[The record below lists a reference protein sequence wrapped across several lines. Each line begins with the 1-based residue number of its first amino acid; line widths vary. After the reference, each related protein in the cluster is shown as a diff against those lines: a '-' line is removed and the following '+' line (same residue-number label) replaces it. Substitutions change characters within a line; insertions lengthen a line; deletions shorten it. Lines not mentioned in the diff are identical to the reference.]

1 MIPASIRPGIVQETA
16 DLEGGRRRFRRGFA
30 WSFGVHVLALAALG
44 LLSLL
49 TVERI
54 PPPPLTIRFFALP
67 PPAPRLVPP
76 RAEEPAKRP
85 PRRAPAHPADM
96 IALRLPPPEPPPEA
110 PRVRPEPLP
119 ERLEPQALPI
129 HVHDAAPA
137 IAVHDA
143 APGVASAPAL
153 SPVGSPTRPRAGDHA
168 EPEVAFLAPG
178 QATPHDPGAHAGGG
192 LPGEPGGDP
201 IGGIR
206 RGGAGPDAAAV
217 PMVHEPAFAGAGL
230 ASFLG
235 RKYGVHLL
243 EASRLGSRT
252 SEGSRYALVLP
263 ALSEAYRGVT
273 VRGRLTTSAGD
284 EVESLLV
291 DKESIAIR
299 YRDGTVHVLAPT
311 DDGLVAL
318 YVSAAGAESR
328 SKVDEAERALEAL
341 RRLGRAGGGR

>member
-1 MIPASIRPGIVQETA
+1 MIPASIRPGILQETA
-16 DLEGGRRRFRRGFA
+16 DLEGDRRRVRRGFA
-30 WSFGVHVLALAALG
+30 WSFGVHVVALAGLG
-44 LLSLL
+44 LLSLM
-49 TVERI
+49 TVERM

-76 RAEEPAKRP
+76 REEPPPRP
-85 PRRAPAHPADM
+85 PRREPAHPADM
-96 IALRLPPPEPPPEA
+96 PPLLPPPEPPP
-110 PRVRPEPLP
+110 VRPEPLP
-119 ERLEPQALPI
+119 ERVEPQALPI
-129 HVHDAAPA
+129 HVNDAAPA

-143 APGVASAPAL
+143 APSVASPPSL
-153 SPVGSPTRPRAGDHA
+153 SPIGSPTRPRPGDHA
-168 EPEVAFLAPG
+168 EPEVAFLVPG
-178 QATPHDPGAHAGGG
+178 QARQHHEGTLAGRG
-192 LPGEPGGDP
+192 LPGEQAGDP
-201 IGGIR
+201 TGGIR
-206 RGGAGPDAAAV
+206 RGGAGPDAAAA
-217 PMVHEPAFAGAGL
+217 PMVHEQAFTGAGL

-252 SEGSRYALVLP
+252 SEGARYALALP
-263 ALSEAYRGVT
+263 ALSEAYREVT
-273 VRGRLTTSAGD
+273 VRGRLTTAAGD

-328 SKVDEAERALEAL
+328 SKVDEAERALAVL
-341 RRLGRAGGGR
+341 LRLGRAGGAR

>member
-1 MIPASIRPGIVQETA
+1 MMPASIRPGIVQETA

-30 WSFGVHVLALAALG
+30 WSFGVHLVALAGLG
-44 LLSLL
+44 LLSLM
-49 TVERI
+49 TVERM
-54 PPPPLTIRFFALP
+54 PPPPLTIRFLALP

-76 RAEEPAKRP
+76 REEPPPRP
-85 PRRAPAHPADM
+85 PRREPAHPADM
-96 IALRLPPPEPPPEA
+96 TALRLPPPEPPP
-110 PRVRPEPLP
+110 VRPEALP

-129 HVHDAAPA
+129 HVNDAAPA

-143 APGVASAPAL
+143 APSVASAPAL
-153 SPVGSPTRPRAGDHA
+153 SPIGSPTRPRAGDHA
-168 EPEVAFLAPG
+168 EPEVAFLVPG
-178 QATPHDPGAHAGGG
+178 QARPHQEGTLAERGR
-192 LPGEPGGDP
+192 PGEPAGDP
-201 IGGIR
+201 NGGIR
-206 RGGAGPDAAAV
+206 RGGASPDAAAV
-217 PMVHEPAFAGAGL
+217 PMVHEQAFAGAGL

-252 SEGSRYALVLP
+252 SEGARYALVLP

-273 VRGRLTTSAGD
+273 VRGRLATAAGD

-328 SKVDEAERALEAL
+328 SKVDEAERALAVL
-341 RRLGRAGGGR
+341 LRLGRAGGAR